1 MPLHNEIKLLPGDD
15 LIIECQY
22 SSLDRSTIT
31 FGGKTTQDEMCMA
44 FVFVYPR
51 PKLTVCYSAH
61 ADSDS
66 ISWLQHAYQNKYVS
80 GDIEKAFATGKT
92 QLITWHN
99 NDGAE
104 QWYNK
109 HWSAESK
116 YQMIC
121 NQKDGEMVDVGHLFA
136 GNYDEYPQEDICSKK
151 D

>member
-51 PKLTVCYSAH
+51 PKLT
-61 ADSDS
+61 
-66 ISWLQHAYQNKYVS
+66 NKYVS